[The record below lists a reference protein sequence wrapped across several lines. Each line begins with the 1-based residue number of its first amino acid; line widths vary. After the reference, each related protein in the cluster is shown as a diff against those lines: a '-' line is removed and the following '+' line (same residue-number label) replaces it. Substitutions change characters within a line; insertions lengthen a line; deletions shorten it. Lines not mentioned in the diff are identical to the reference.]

1 MSAPADHDTSQVA
14 DNGDNRTIENDT
26 ESHDPRPRKRR
37 KYIAKA
43 WWVMFILSV
52 TSASGGKSNV
62 MERHHVKD
70 AEDSGLDV
78 CTRKD
83 SDKKLAGMNSKSRS
97 VGWREV
103 MLTETSGLDQL
114 CEQMKAMQEQI
125 TALTAAVHTL
135 TQGAAVPTSLSR
147 PDQTCFSISSQRP
160 FRRVSSAKEVTFQG
174 PTTSAFSFDL
184 AKSSLQRRG
193 IVERNDAGE
202 DGDLTQEPSPMPS
215 PSPTQ
220 VLHTRQGDPLWTI
233 GKDEALRLC
242 RVYEEEMGI
251 MYPVL
256 DLQELLNQVEILYGQ
271 VETEGWSEASVQ
283 HNGHMKV
290 DDYDVHILRL
300 VLACAITAEASGNSD
315 LAMRLFEDVQK
326 VADNCV
332 WGPPDIRGIMF
343 LTLVSIFYFQMDEEA
358 LAWRTIGIV
367 ERMCLEK
374 GLHRRE
380 TLQQPAILAEGKERI
395 LRLFWSIYVLDMRW
409 SFGTGMP
416 FALEDTDIDP
426 WLPEPEEKTP
436 YLRVMIRYSR
446 IAAKV
451 WKFISAFNN
460 TNEIKK
466 DEMNYLD
473 WQVLRWAAA
482 IPDSL
487 RLDQPFDREQQ
498 DPRSIRR
505 LRSLLYLRANQL
517 RMLIYRPV
525 LHSAAHIMRY
535 PAESQIVVDLAKDTI
550 QFITKLN
557 ETSDIYRLQ
566 QVTFNWF
573 LVSALAVI
581 FLAVSQTPAQF
592 SAHSKVEF
600 YMALEL
606 VKGFSPR
613 SYVSRRL
620 WRSIK
625 GLRKL
630 GPQLGLQT
638 HQQPEETVRH
648 VLEPAAGTAAVDSME
663 QVPAPS
669 TQSHTTPDGAQM
681 TRELMEWFE
690 AVGNIEDQ
698 IMSVGTGVQTYEEP
712 WQYGARMGNGY
723 TFDFGGELSSLMKD
737 CF

>member
-83 SDKKLAGMNSKSRS
+83 SDKKLAGMNSKSR
-97 VGWREV
+97 
-103 MLTETSGLDQL
+103 GLDQL

-160 FRRVSSAKEVTFQG
+160 FRRVSSAKELTFQG

-638 HQQPEETVRH
+638 HHQPEETVRH

>member
-1 MSAPADHDTSQVA
+1 MSATADHDTSQVA
-14 DNGDNRTIENDT
+14 DNGDNHTIENDT

-43 WWVMFILSV
+43 CNECKRRKIKCNGETPCQRCGRQRIGCVYAEGQRQEI
-52 TSASGGKSNV
+52 SGNEHGF
-62 MERHHVKD
+62 
-70 AEDSGLDV
+70 
-78 CTRKD
+78 
-83 SDKKLAGMNSKSRS
+83 
-97 VGWREV
+97 
-103 MLTETSGLDQL
+103 DQL

-135 TQGAAVPTSLSR
+135 TQGAAVPTTLSR
-147 PDQTCFSISSQRP
+147 PDQTGSSISLQRP
-160 FRRVSSAKEVTFQG
+160 FRRVSSAKEFTFQG
-174 PTTSAFSFDL
+174 PTTSTFSFDL

-215 PSPTQ
+215 PPSPTQ
-220 VLHTRQGDPLWTI
+220 ALHTRRVDPLWTI

-256 DLQELLNQVEILYGQ
+256 DLQQLLNQVEILYGQ
-271 VETEGWSEASVQ
+271 VGTEGWSEASVQ
-283 HNGHMKV
+283 HNGHMKM
-290 DDYDVHILRL
+290 DNYDVHILRL

-315 LAMRLFEDVQK
+315 LAMRLFEDVQE

-482 IPDSL
+482 IPDTL
-487 RLDQPFDREQQ
+487 RLDQPFDQAQQ

-535 PAESQIVVDLAKDTI
+535 PAESQVVVDLAKDTI

-573 LVSALAVI
+573 LVSALAVL

-638 HQQPEETVRH
+638 HQQPEVMAQTA
-648 VLEPAAGTAAVDSME
+648 LDPAADTAAVDAME
-663 QVPAPS
+663 QVPAHS

-681 TRELMEWFE
+681 TQELMEWFE